1 LKRDLVDLAMSGD
14 RDAFSTLAGRALP
27 RLVGT
32 AGLILGRS
40 DLAEDA
46 AQECLVRAWR
56 DLPSLRDPDRFDGW
70 LYRVL
75 LRACHDEVRRARR
88 RSTLNAASELPRFT
102 SDETALVAD
111 RDAIAIGLRRI
122 DPDHRTV
129 LVLRYYL
136 DLSYEEMAV
145 AIGVPVGTVKSR
157 VSRALPAL
165 RAALAAI
172 ERPAPREATQP

>member
-1 LKRDLVDLAMSGD
+1 MSGD
-14 RDAFSTLAGRALP
+14 RDAFGTLASRVLP
-27 RLVGT
+27 RLVGA
-32 AGLILGRS
+32 AGLILGRP

-56 DLPSLRDPDRFDGW
+56 DLPSLRDPDRFDAW

-75 LRACHDEVRRARR
+75 LRACQDEVRRLRR
-88 RSTLNAASELPRFT
+88 GSASSIAVDLPRFT
-102 SDETALVAD
+102 SDQSTLVAD
-111 RDAIAIGLRRI
+111 RDAIAMGLRRI

-129 LVLRYYL
+129 LILRYYL

-157 VSRALPAL
+157 VNRALPAL
-165 RAALAAI
+165 RAALAAN
-172 ERPAPREATQP
+172 ERARPQEASQS